1 MLFSL
6 YIPTHLLP
14 DSSRSVLQA
23 SDMPEKKRKLLLN
36 VFKKFKQKFIWKW
49 ETEQMEGLP
58 SNVKLSKWLPQ
69 QDILAHPNTKMFIT
83 HGGQTRQDSTS
94 SLSQSWNSMKFEQL
108 QPHVAVSSPLP
119 IHFVGGENYQPSE
132 LFQFSMH

>member
-1 MLFSL
+1 MLT
-6 YIPTHLLP
+6 YIPVHLLP
-14 DSSRSVLQA
+14 DSSRSVIQA

-83 HGGQTRQDSTS
+83 HAGQSSTQETLCHKTPVVS
-94 SLSQSWNSMKFEQL
+94 GEMIELMLS
-108 QPHVAVSSPLP
+108 
-119 IHFVGGENYQPSE
+119 
-132 LFQFSMH
+132 

>member
-1 MLFSL
+1 MGKRVSSMSHLGRSYAVCSSL
-6 YIPTHLLP
+6 CIYIPTHLLP
-14 DSSRSVLQA
+14 FSSRSVLQA

-83 HGGQTRQDSTS
+83 HAGQSSTQETLCHKTPVVS
-94 SLSQSWNSMKFEQL
+94 AQSNQLGNFVINSML
-108 QPHVAVSSPLP
+108 
-119 IHFVGGENYQPSE
+119 
-132 LFQFSMH
+132 